1 MAELF
6 AEDRGARPDPA
17 WLPADHD
24 VRRRIVECHDRP
36 LVVEAGAGTGKT
48 TLLVARV
55 LHALEHG
62 LVEMPGVVA
71 ISFTEKAAAELRLRL
86 RQALEARLPRIA
98 DDAIAEARLRRAVSD
113 LHRAQIST
121 IHALASGMLRECP
134 AEARLEPQF
143 RVLDELEALQLQR
156 AFWRRWVDAELEDD
170 HGAAL
175 LRAVLQAGVRLDP
188 DLANLV
194 RALYDN
200 RDLAEVVRLP
210 HAGGD
215 LEARMR
221 ALRQEVQACLR
232 HAQDN
237 CLDRSDKGYA
247 HIESLALHL
256 DALEDLAPAG
266 WAAVFLQGLR
276 IDAQA
281 GRRDHWKPGAI
292 EASKTQR
299 LAARARLQA
308 VHDDLV
314 AGVLRRS
321 LLWCRRF
328 LVAFADE
335 KRRLGVVDFQDLL
348 LYARNLVRDDLGV
361 RRDLGRRMQML
372 CVDEF
377 QDTDPLQAELVLY
390 LGEREG
396 PAASQWQDVRVGS
409 QLFLVG
415 DPKQSIYRFRRAD
428 LDVYMRCCNLV
439 IDSGGEVLD
448 IVQNFRS
455 RPVILHWVNGVFA
468 SLFDAG
474 AEQPPQPRHV
484 PLVPMPET
492 VNGPTVWIARPG
504 AGAPAPDSADAGRRA
519 EARALVA
526 LVARALDEGWMVRGD
541 AGPRRLQPGDV
552 ALLFA
557 RTSGIEHYEDA
568 LRAARLPFRQEG
580 GKLFFQ
586 RQEIRDVLHALA
598 AIDDPGDELALVAA
612 LRSPLFGMSDAELWQ
627 HRQRHAS
634 FDYLSASTRSP
645 LQSAFRT
652 LAALHAERHRRGLG
666 GTAAQLLVRTAAH
679 AVYAAQPQGDR
690 ALGNFATLLRR
701 ARAFEHSRPA
711 GLRDFVLALRDLDD
725 ESPRLSEWTPEEENP
740 EQVRLLTVHMA
751 KGLEFPCV
759 VLANLTARGN
769 PQHEPIVYDRAEQT
783 AEIRLHATDLG
794 ASLASPEFE
803 ALAARERER
812 ERAEEKRLLYVAAT
826 RARDYLIV
834 GDFAGKRAEGLLKML
849 RQVPGALGEGAF
861 GSLPPPLAAGIKTPA
876 TALWCIADAA
886 DVAPPR
892 PPATPAA
899 PAANVVALHTAR
911 RAWPAAH
918 AAIVERGHVEA
929 DWIDVEEML
938 FAPGS
943 KEAAL
948 EKLLHAGIHPMPAET
963 DTESILTARLHEAAM
978 HQGTVAQVEN
988 ARKLVLQVFGA
999 SVLARA
1005 RAARAMWTG
1014 VRLTAAFAATTLTAL
1029 LDLVFEEENGCV
1041 LVDCTATAR
1050 EAVPAEARAR
1060 ALTLRALLLRRS
1072 GRCVREAGTLFLAS
1086 GIYECLDDVAE
1097 RLEALERE
1105 LGAGTAMASFCS
1117 GADQKGVTP
1126 PES

>member
-1 MAELF
+1 MADLF
-6 AEDRGARPDPA
+6 AEDRPPDPA
-17 WLPADHD
+17 WLPADHE

-48 TLLVARV
+48 TLLVERV

-62 LVEMPGVVA
+62 LAEMPGVVA

-86 RQALEARLPRIA
+86 RQALEARLSRSA
-98 DDAIAEARLRRAVSD
+98 GDAVAESRLRRAVVE

-121 IHALASGMLRECP
+121 IHALAAGMLRERP

-156 AFWRRWVDAELEDD
+156 EFWRRWVDEELEDE
-170 HGAAL
+170 HGGTL
-175 LRAVLQAGVRLDP
+175 LRAALQAGVRLDP
-188 DLANLV
+188 DLANVV

-210 HAGGD
+210 QSGGE
-215 LEARMR
+215 LEVRMR
-221 ALRQEVQACLR
+221 ALHQEVQACLQ
-232 HAQDN
+232 HARDN
-237 CLDRSDKGYA
+237 CLDRTDNGFV
-247 HIESLALHL
+247 HIESLVQHL

-266 WAAVFLQGLR
+266 WAAVFLQGLK
-276 IDAQA
+276 IDVQA
-281 GRRDHWKPGAI
+281 GRRELWKPGSM
-292 EASKTQR
+292 EASKSQR
-299 LAARARLQA
+299 LAARTHLQSLHA
-308 VHDDLV
+308 DLV
-314 AGVLRRS
+314 AGVLRCS
-321 LLWCRRF
+321 LQWCRRF
-328 LVAFADE
+328 LDAFADE

-348 LYARNLVRDDLGV
+348 LHARNLVRDDFGV

-428 LDVYMRCCNLV
+428 PDVYMRCCQLV

-455 RPVILHWVNGVFA
+455 RPVILHWVNGVFDR
-468 SLFDAG
+468 LFDAG
-474 AEQPPQPRHV
+474 SEPSQQPRHV
-484 PLVPMPET
+484 PLVPMPDT
-492 VNGPTVWIARPG
+492 GSGPTVWIARPR
-504 AGAPAPDSADAGRRA
+504 AGAPAPDNADAGRRA
-519 EARALVA
+519 EAQALVA

-541 AGPRRLQPGDV
+541 DGPRRLQPGDV

-568 LRAARLPFRQEG
+568 LRTARLPFRQEG

-598 AIDDPGDELALVAA
+598 AIDDPGDELAVVAA

-627 HRQRHAS
+627 HRQQHTG
-634 FDYLSASTRSP
+634 FDYLGDASGSP
-645 LQSAFRT
+645 LQPAFHI
-652 LAALHAERHRRGLG
+652 LALLHAERHRRGVG
-666 GTAAQLLVRTAAH
+666 GTAAQLLVQTAAT
-679 AVYAAQPQGDR
+679 AVYAAQAHGDR

-701 ARAFEHSRPA
+701 GRAFENSRPA

-740 EQVRLLTVHMA
+740 EQVRMLTVHMA

-769 PQHEPIVYDRAEQT
+769 PQHESIVYDRNEQT

-803 ALAARERER
+803 ALATRERER

-834 GDFAGKRAEGLLKML
+834 GDFEGKRAEGLLKVL
-849 RQVPGALGEGAF
+849 RQVPGALGAGAL
-861 GSLPPPLAAGIKTPA
+861 GSLPSPAAGDRATPKSAAWCTVDA
-876 TALWCIADAA
+876 TALVPAR
-886 DVAPPR
+886 PR
-892 PPATPAA
+892 TTPAA
-899 PAANVVALHTAR
+899 PAAKIVDWHTAR

-918 AAIVERGHVEA
+918 AAIVQRGQVEA
-929 DWIDVEEML
+929 PWIDVDAIL
-938 FAPGS
+938 CAPGS
-943 KEAAL
+943 PEAEVEALLHEGIRARPAVASESALLARLRESAFHQGSLARVEAA
-948 EKLLHAGIHPMPAET
+948 
-963 DTESILTARLHEAAM
+963 HE
-978 HQGTVAQVEN
+978 
-988 ARKLVLQVFGA
+988 LVLQAFGSA
-999 SVLARA
+999 VWARA
-1005 RAARAMWTG
+1005 RSAPAMWSG
-1014 VRLTAAFAATTLTAL
+1014 VRLTALFAFTTLTAL
-1029 LDLVFEEENGCV
+1029 LDLVFEEEDGCV
-1041 LVDCTATAR
+1041 LVDCTAAASDVLQTQ
-1050 EAVPAEARAR
+1050 ARAQ

-1072 GRCVREAGTLFLAS
+1072 GRRVREAGTLFIRS
-1086 GIYECLDDVAE
+1086 GIYESLGELTE
-1097 RLEALERE
+1097 RLDALEHE
-1105 LGAGTAMASFCS
+1105 LEAGTALASFLP
-1117 GADQKGVTP
+1117 AAEQKSVTP
-1126 PES
+1126 PPI